1 MHRKRQ
7 SAQVSL
13 ALLIASAIT
22 LGMLVLTIVLIGQ
35 SFRGMEAAKVSA
47 AGAAARQLA
56 ISVDDRIQAI
66 TAPPSTALAVLSHDS
81 LAGAQTLAQRLDQLP
96 VLADILSSSD
106 IVSAVYAG
114 YQNGDFI
121 LLRKVRSSGTLQFPD
136 APDETRFLLQTITR
150 GGNETPGQWHFY
162 NADMELIEQRPV
174 PEYNYDPRTRPWFN
188 SAKRSDST
196 ELSAPYAFFTTQET
210 GITLSRRAS
219 EETGAPGT
227 IFGIDVTVTDLSTQL
242 AELRQTPNT
251 RIAIV
256 NQNRE
261 VLADSGNAKEPGPA
275 ISGALDRLGDRMEG
289 SSVARFSA
297 DGKDW
302 YGMTEPL
309 SALQQEGLRIAVAIP
324 SDELLA
330 DVWAA
335 LARQTVIAGFIALL
349 LLVIGWFLGRRV
361 GRPLEHLTKQV
372 SRLSRFRFDTPVR
385 SDSHIRE
392 ARQLSVA
399 LDDMAKTIRSFQ
411 SIATVLNRGQ
421 DLNHLLRDILEQII
435 HIVGQE
441 RGGIYLFTR
450 QKNQLSL
457 AVKQDLQLPDTISNV
472 QAESDDNDII
482 RLLRQHISGHPVFAV
497 LRNRRKQLIGVL
509 AIEMEVGEHT
519 QLSDDLIIFV
529 DEIAGSAAVAIE
541 TRELIE
547 SQQALLE
554 GIIRLVANAIDA
566 KSPYTGG
573 HCERVPKLAQMLV
586 DEAIA
591 SNDRAFDSFTM
602 TEEQLQEFH
611 LAAWLHDCGK
621 ITSPEY
627 VVDKAVKLETIH
639 NRIHEIR
646 TRFEVLHRDAE
657 IRYLNR
663 VLSGDEEAA
672 ADQERQA
679 TRARLQEE
687 FRLIATANQGGEFMA
702 EESIEKLRSIG
713 QQTWLRHFS
722 DRLGLSPDEKN
733 ALEDRPEPT
742 LPVTEQ
748 LLADKP
754 EHLRSWGEHIPPVR
768 KDDPR
773 NRWGFDMELPEYA
786 YNRGEL
792 HNLTVAKGTLTD
804 EERFKI
810 NEHIVQTICML
821 DALPL
826 PDRLANVPKLAGTH
840 HERMDGQGY
849 PCGLTAAEM
858 GIPERIMAVADV
870 FEALTAVDRP
880 YKEGKTL
887 TESLTIMA
895 RMVEDGHI
903 DREVFELFIRTDTY
917 KRYAR
922 QHLQPGQIDEVD
934 ESLFM
939 KPD

>member
-1 MHRKRQ
+1 MERTRQ

-13 ALLIASAIT
+13 PFLIASAIT
-22 LGMLVLTIVLIGQ
+22 LGMLVLTVVLIGQ

-47 AGAAARQLA
+47 ASAAARQLA
-56 ISVDDRIQAI
+56 ISVDDRIHAI
-66 TAPPSTALAVLSHDS
+66 TAPPSTALAVLSHDA
-81 LAGAQTLAQRLDQLP
+81 LGEAENLEQRLDRLP
-96 VLADILSSSD
+96 VLADILASSE

-114 YQNGDFI
+114 YPDGDFV
-121 LLRKVRSSGTLQFPD
+121 LLRKVLSSGTLQFPD
-136 APDETRFLLQTITR
+136 APEGTRYLLQTITHGR
-150 GGNETPGQWHFY
+150 EGVPGEWRFY
-162 NADMELIEQRPV
+162 NADMVRLEQRSV
-174 PEYNYDPRTRPWFN
+174 PGYRYDPRTRPWY
-188 SAKRSDST
+188 SAARSSDST
-196 ELSAPYAFFTTQET
+196 ELSAPYLFFTTQET
-210 GITLSRRAS
+210 GITLSRRAAS
-219 EETGAPGT
+219 ATADTGAVY
-227 IFGIDVTVTDLSTQL
+227 GIDVTVTDLSRQL
-242 AELRQTPNT
+242 AELRQTPDT
-251 RIAIV
+251 RITIV
-256 NQNRE
+256 NRNQQ
-261 VLADSGNAKEPGPA
+261 VLADSGNRQQPGPA
-275 ISGALDRLGDRMEG
+275 ISKVLSGTGDIVDG
-289 SSVARFSA
+289 SPVSRFSA

-302 YGMTEPL
+302 YGMAESL
-309 SALQQEGLRIAVAIP
+309 DALENEGLSIVVAIP

-330 DVWAA
+330 EVWQA
-335 LARQTVIAGFIALL
+335 LARQTVIAGVIALL
-349 LLVIGWFLGRRV
+349 LLVIGWFLGRQV
-361 GRPLEHLTKQV
+361 GRPLEHLTNQV

-399 LDDMAKTIRSFQ
+399 LDDMARTIRSFQ

-421 DLNHLLRDILEQII
+421 DLNNLLRDILEQIV
-435 HIVGQE
+435 HIVGQA
-441 RGGIYLFTR
+441 RGGIYLFSR
-450 QKNQLSL
+450 QHQQLTL
-457 AVKQDLQLPDTISNV
+457 AVNQNLTLPATIEGVS
-472 QAESDDNDII
+472 SDDDDSDII
-482 RLLRQHISGHPVFAV
+482 RLLRQQITGNPVFAI
-497 LRNRRKQLIGVL
+497 LRNRRKRLIGVL
-509 AIEMEVGEHT
+509 TIEMEHGDNT
-519 QLSDDLIIFV
+519 QLSDDLIVFV

-586 DEAIA
+586 DEAIQ
-591 SNDRAFDSFTM
+591 SDSPAFQSFSM

-646 TRFEVLHRDAE
+646 TRFEVLHRDVE
-657 IRYLNR
+657 IEYLNKR
-663 VLSGDEEAA
+663 LNGQDDALAS
-672 ADQERQA
+672 QEREQA
-679 TRARLQEE
+679 WQDLQDDFAVVARA
-687 FRLIATANQGGEFMA
+687 NHGGEFMA
-702 EESIEKLRSIG
+702 EADIAEIRRIG
-713 QQTWLRHFS
+713 KRTWQRHFN
-722 DRLGLSPDEKN
+722 DRLGLTPDEQE
-733 ALEDRPEPT
+733 ALAGIPEAP
-742 LPVTEQ
+742 LPATEQ

-754 EHLRSWGEHIPPVR
+754 EHLRAWGEHLPPVR

-773 NRWGFDMELPEYA
+773 NQWGFDMTLPEYA

-792 HNLTVAKGTLTD
+792 HNLTIARGTLTP

-826 PDRLANVPKLAGTH
+826 PDRLANVPRLAGTH
-840 HERMDGQGY
+840 HERMDGKGY
-849 PCGLTAAEM
+849 PCGLSAGDM

-887 TESLTIMA
+887 TESLTILDRMA
-895 RMVEDGHI
+895 DEGHI
-903 DREVFELFIRTDTY
+903 DRPVFELFIRSGTY
-917 KRYAR
+917 RRYAR
-922 QHLQPGQIDEVD
+922 QFLKPEHIDDVD

-939 KPD
+939 KQD